1 MMEMDTI
8 DDAELANILDEMEKS
23 GAVPP
28 PRDAFVQDTD
38 VEAYITSMKKGNTVK
53 ATSRDVANVKRWLA
67 VNKWELRELDDIP
80 VKDLDGYLSQM
91 WISIRK
97 KDGGE
102 YEPSTLEQIKCSL
115 DRHLREKSSGQLTL
129 RSNDFHLSNRALTAR
144 KMELKQHGLGR
155 RAHKA
160 LQITDT
166 DEDKLWEKK
175 EMGTDT
181 PTALQ
186 FTLFFMLTK
195 GMGFRGR
202 EQHRKLRFGDI
213 VLGRNA
219 DGLRYLEFH
228 ERDSKTM
235 DGSGNSD
242 WRATVPRI
250 YSDGTE
256 RDPINVY
263 EEFVRRRPTTSRAK
277 DSPFYLTPVPTK
289 RILADEINSAWF
301 YATPMGQNTLGQL
314 MKRACDAAGIDG
326 KKTNHSLRKSTVK
339 TLQKAGVAPH
349 KICQITGHKNPS
361 SLKSY
366 DDELEEEEQIA
377 YSNLLSTRKPL
388 SSMQSQATV
397 TQPQS
402 IPNAN
407 GNVPVSGKGPL
418 VEVAQSAIRTS
429 TSTVTSSQQQVT
441 ATGQTKLGHGGQ
453 EIFNFSGMQNCSFAF
468 KIVNV
473 MGEPKPKVR
482 RVNVI
487 ESDSSQ
493 SQ

>member
-1 MMEMDTI
+1 
-8 DDAELANILDEMEKS
+8 
-23 GAVPP
+23 
-28 PRDAFVQDTD
+28 
-38 VEAYITSMKKGNTVK
+38 
-53 ATSRDVANVKRWLA
+53 
-67 VNKWELRELDDIP
+67 
-80 VKDLDGYLSQM
+80 
-91 WISIRK
+91 
-97 KDGGE
+97 
-102 YEPSTLEQIKCSL
+102 
-115 DRHLREKSSGQLTL
+115 
-129 RSNDFHLSNRALTAR
+129 
-144 KMELKQHGLGR
+144 MELKQHGLGR

-195 GMGFRGR
+195 GMGFRGC

-235 DGSGNSD
+235 DGLGNSD

-250 YSDGTE
+250 YSDGAE

-263 EEFVRRRPTTSRAK
+263 EEFVRRRPTTSRAN

-289 RILADEINSAWF
+289 RILPDEINSAWS

-326 KKTNHSLRKSTVK
+326 KKTNHSLRKSTIK
-339 TLQKAGVAPH
+339 TLQTAGVAPH

-366 DDELEEEEQIA
+366 DDELAEEEQIA

-388 SSMQSQATV
+388 SSMAMQSQATV
-397 TQPQS
+397 TQPHS
-402 IPNAN
+402 IP
-407 GNVPVSGKGPL
+407 
-418 VEVAQSAIRTS
+418 QSVNRTS

-441 ATGQTKLGHGGQ
+441 ATGQTKLGHGGK
-453 EIFNFSGMQNCSFAF
+453 EIFNLSGMQNCSFAF